1 MRGRRT
7 GVFVIVVFFGPP
19 GAGKGTQATRLAA
32 KLGLPHVSTGDLLR
46 SAVERGTPLGK
57 EAALYLDRGSLVP
70 DETMLGLV
78 GELLDRPDHA
88 RGLVLDGFPRTTPQA
103 EGLDRLLSERGR
115 AVDLVLL
122 LDITEEEAVRRLTA
136 RVWCPKCGGIHSL
149 LTDPSAAQVTCCS
162 CGVRLEHRSD
172 DNRDV
177 IAARFKEYRRLTQP
191 TLDHYRTLGRLES
204 VDAGRPVDEVTAEVA
219 AAVGKVGTPGR
230 AAAR

>member
-1 MRGRRT
+1 M
-7 GVFVIVVFFGPP
+7 F
-19 GAGKGTQATRLAA
+19 AA

-46 SAVERGTPLGK
+46 SAVERGTPLGR
-57 EAALYLDRGSLVP
+57 EAAQYLDRGTLVP

-78 GELLDRPDHA
+78 GELLDRKDHA

-136 RVWCPKCGGIHSL
+136 RVSCPKCGGISSRL
-149 LTDPSAAQVTCCS
+149 ADPSAAKGICGS
-162 CGVRLEHRSD
+162 CGGRLEHRSD

-177 IAARFKEYRRLTQP
+177 IAARFAEYRRLTQP
-191 TLDHYRTLGRLES
+191 TLDYYRAQGKLES
-204 VDAGRPVDEVTAEVA
+204 VDAGRPIDDVAAGIA
-219 AAVGKVGTPGR
+219 AAVGEGGRSGR